1 MMDWQNAI
9 FGPGWVWSLL
19 SLVLVV
25 GSLLGL
31 YRQLQLQHD
40 VAATEQLG
48 GLLSEWSSERM
59 CRAKL
64 TILLAIQE
72 GVEPERLPTRAVSH
86 VGFFWQRIGYLVR
99 TGHMDRQLVH
109 RHLGPQ
115 VQVWRAWLRPDD
127 WEDFVWLADASAAM
141 DVKEKVA
148 PWLDPASLADH
159 VSASITHFRDAVELE
174 EALRTV
180 TVRLTPTPIPVRAE
194 PAGAVR
200 PAPAEA

>member
-1 MMDWQNAI
+1 MDWQNAV
-9 FGPGWVWSLL
+9 FGPGSVWSML
-19 SLVLVV
+19 SMVLVV
-25 GSLLGL
+25 GSLIGL
-31 YRQLQLQHD
+31 YRQLRLQHD
-40 VAATEQLG
+40 VAATEQLS
-48 GLLSEWSSERM
+48 GLKGEWSSERT

-72 GVEPERLPTRAVSH
+72 GVEPERLPNRAVSH

-99 TGHMDRQLVH
+99 SGHMDRQLVH
-109 RHLGPQ
+109 RHLGSQ

-141 DVKEKVA
+141 DVKEKVS
-148 PWLDPASLADH
+148 PWLDSASLADH

-180 TVRLTPTPIPVRAE
+180 NVRLTPTPIPVRPE
-194 PAGAVR
+194 RVGMVT
-200 PAPAEA
+200 PAPADA